1 MTVEERIIKQLGRRK
16 EMQDRINQWEKP
28 VAPIVTIRRSLIAL
42 AIAACAAIILVVRPF
57 SKSAEISPLDQL
69 GIEQPMLSDFRAANP
84 TCADIDLSLEQKD
97 YDKAILLINECLRL
111 SNEDLR
117 QLQEMNTLPD
127 ETLLYE
133 KELAIAH
140 NYQLQWARIYT
151 LVRLGRCEE
160 AIEDL
165 KFFVSLKGEHS
176 KDATALLKLLSQDI
190 TTDNAKNKR

>member
-16 EMQDRINQWEKP
+16 EMQDRIDQWEKP
-28 VAPIVTIRRSLIAL
+28 AAPIVTMRRSLIAL
-42 AIAACAAIILVVRPF
+42 AIAACVAIILIVRPF
-57 SKSAEISPLDQL
+57 TKSADISPLDQL

-97 YDKAILLINECLRL
+97 YEKAILLINESLKL
-111 SNEDLR
+111 SREDLKK
-117 QLQEMNTLPD
+117 LQEMNTLPD

-165 KFFVSLKGEHS
+165 KSFVNIKGEHS
-176 KDATALLKLLSQDI
+176 KDAKALLKLLTQDI
-190 TTDNAKNKR
+190 SLDNVKK

>member
-28 VAPIVTIRRSLIAL
+28 ATPIVTIRRSLIAL

-84 TCADIDLSLEQKD
+84 TCADIDISLEQKD

-176 KDATALLKLLSQDI
+176 KDAKALLKLLTQDV
-190 TTDNAKNKR
+190 TTDNVKK

>member
-69 GIEQPMLSDFRAANP
+69 GIEQPILSDFRAANP
-84 TCADIDLSLEQKD
+84 TCADIDISLEQKD
-97 YDKAILLINECLRL
+97 YDKAILLIDECLRL

-165 KFFVSLKGEHS
+165 KFFVTLKGEHS
-176 KDATALLKLLSQDI
+176 KDAKALLKLLTQDV
-190 TTDNAKNKR
+190 TTDNVKK